1 MSYGIRRQ
9 KGLHRHTKTNPLPSI
24 EISYETFVVPVIKN
38 LKVIEVQEDPQV
50 NELAEQ
56 IVNAKHYEYITD
68 KRSLSKRIVNGLY
81 GELAL
86 EKYLGCKIID
96 WAVGDSSN
104 FNHGD
109 ITDLDVGIKTV
120 EYGKFPII
128 HLNPVRP
135 EIILLKHELRFL
147 LCGLYTEDIMMKFQT
162 RDFIIDPNI
171 RKTKTAFYGIPFYK
185 SFSNLEELRSL
196 CGLLC

>member
-1 MSYGIRRQ
+1 MSC
-9 KGLHRHTKTNPLPSI
+9 I
-24 EISYETFVVPVIKN
+24 EISYETFVKPVIGN
-38 LKVIEVQEDPQV
+38 LDVVEVSESDDL

-56 IVNAKHYEYITD
+56 IVNAKQYEYVKD
-68 KRSLSKRIVNGLY
+68 KRSLTKRILNGLY

-96 WAVGDSSN
+96 WQVGDSST

-109 ITDLDVGIKTV
+109 LSDLDVGVKTV

-147 LCGLYTEDIMMKFQT
+147 VCGLYTVDVMNKFQS
-162 RDFIIDPNI
+162 RDFILDPNV
-171 RKTKTAFYGIPFYK
+171 RKSKTAFYGIPFYRSFK
-185 SFSNLEELRSL
+185 SISDLRKIV
-196 CGLLC
+196 GW